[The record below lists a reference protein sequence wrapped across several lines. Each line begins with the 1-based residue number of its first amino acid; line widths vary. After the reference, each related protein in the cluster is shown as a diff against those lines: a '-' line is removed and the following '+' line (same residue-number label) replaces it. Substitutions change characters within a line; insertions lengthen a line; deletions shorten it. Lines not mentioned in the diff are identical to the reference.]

1 MNKIEI
7 KLRNLEKNIK
17 YIKKVYPKS
26 NKLKKLYKERRILKI
41 YYRNATYMQP
51 NEKNNIKKAY

>member
-26 NKLKKLYKERRILKI
+26 SKLKKLYKDRKILK
-41 YYRNATYMQP
+41 NML
-51 NEKNNIKKAY
+51 